1 MTLTDA
7 EKDLLTRR
15 NSPDLTPRDFLL
27 ATELQVRVQL
37 QQVPESSDRAAML
50 TELETLRASVLAAD
64 FNTAGIGYLNN
75 LGQQMMALLHK
86 AMTER

>member
-27 ATELQVRVQL
+27 ATELQVRVLL
-37 QQVPESSDRAAML
+37 QQIPESSAMRA
-50 TELETLRASVLAAD
+50 ELETLRASVLAAD

-86 AMTER
+86 AMKG

>member
-37 QQVPESSDRAAML
+37 QQIPESAAML
-50 TELETLRASVLAAD
+50 AELETLRSAVLAAD

-75 LGQQMMALLHK
+75 LGQQMMALHHK